1 LPGIDDG
8 RSSERGNRRFD
19 TLRNSVERAFLP
31 ALNAKLVSVIFGSS
45 RMSKQQALARITRG
59 VSKFQTEIFPAQRE
73 MFERLQ
79 LGQDPL
85 ALFITCADS
94 RVNPNLVTQTDPGEI
109 FIERNPGNMVPQ
121 YVEFVGG
128 VTAGVEYA
136 MLVLK
141 VPVIVVCGHT
151 DCGVMRA
158 LLYPEQVESMPGVR
172 HWMSHGYAARNRML
186 KRFSEAPEE
195 EQLLHMTE
203 LNVLEQIDHLQT
215 HPSVRARLQSEEIE
229 IRGWVYDIGD
239 GSVRE
244 YNAATDRFQPL
255 GAAG

>member
-1 LPGIDDG
+1 M
-8 RSSERGNRRFD
+8 
-19 TLRNSVERAFLP
+19 
-31 ALNAKLVSVIFGSS
+31 AKHD
-45 RMSKQQALARITRG
+45 ALARIARG
-59 VSKFQTEIFPAQRE
+59 VSKFQSEIFPAQRE

-94 RVNPNLVTQTDPGEI
+94 RVNPNLVTQTNPGEI
-109 FIERNPGNMVPQ
+109 FIERNPGNMVPP

-172 HWMSHGYAARNRML
+172 HWMSHGYTARNRML
-186 KRFSEAPEE
+186 NSFSEAAEID
-195 EQLLHMTE
+195 QLRHMTE
-203 LNVLEQIDHLQT
+203 LNVLAQIEHLKT
-215 HPSVRARLQSEEIE
+215 HPSVRARLQREEIE
-229 IRGWVYDIGD
+229 IRGWVYDIGA

-244 YNAATDRFQPL
+244 YNDATGQFEIL
-255 GAAG
+255 GTGG

>member
-1 LPGIDDG
+1 
-8 RSSERGNRRFD
+8 
-19 TLRNSVERAFLP
+19 
-31 ALNAKLVSVIFGSS
+31 
-45 RMSKQQALARITRG
+45 MSKHDALARIAKG
-59 VSKFQTEIFPAQRE
+59 VSKFQSEIFPAQRE

-94 RVNPNLVTQTDPGEI
+94 RVNPNLVTQTNPGEI
-109 FIERNPGNMVPQ
+109 FIERNPGNMVPP

-172 HWMSHGYAARNRML
+172 HWMSHGYTARNRML
-186 KRFSEAPEE
+186 KVFSDSPEQD
-195 EQLLHMTE
+195 QLRHMTE
-203 LNVLEQIDHLQT
+203 LNVLAQIEHLKT
-215 HPSVRARLQSEEIE
+215 HPSVRARLESEEIE
-229 IRGWVYDIGD
+229 IRGWVYDIGA

-244 YNAATDRFQPL
+244 FNPSTGRFENM
-255 GAAG
+255 AAGG

>member
-1 LPGIDDG
+1 ML
-8 RSSERGNRRFD
+8 
-19 TLRNSVERAFLP
+19 
-31 ALNAKLVSVIFGSS
+31 
-45 RMSKQQALARITRG
+45 KQDALARINHG
-59 VSKFQTEIFPAQRE
+59 VAKFQSEIFPAQRE

-109 FIERNPGNMVPQ
+109 FIERNPGNMVPP

-151 DCGVMRA
+151 DCGVMKA
-158 LLYPEQVESMPGVR
+158 LLNPEGVEGMPGVR
-172 HWMSHGYAARNRML
+172 HWMSHGFAARNRML
-186 KRFSEAPEE
+186 NRYGERPEAD
-195 EQLLHMTE
+195 QLRHMTE
-203 LNVLEQIDHLQT
+203 LNVLEQIEHLKS
-215 HPSVRARLQSEEIE
+215 HPSVRARLDRAEIE
-229 IRGWVYDIGD
+229 IRGWVYEIGT

-244 YNAATDRFQPL
+244 HNPASGLFEKL
-255 GAAG
+255 AGGG

>member
-1 LPGIDDG
+1 M
-8 RSSERGNRRFD
+8 
-19 TLRNSVERAFLP
+19 LR
-31 ALNAKLVSVIFGSS
+31 
-45 RMSKQQALARITRG
+45 QDALARINHG
-59 VSKFQTEIFPAQRE
+59 VAKFQSEIFPAQRE

-109 FIERNPGNMVPQ
+109 FIERNPGNMVPP

-151 DCGVMRA
+151 DCGVMKA
-158 LLYPEQVESMPGVR
+158 LLNPEGVEGMPGVR
-172 HWMSHGYAARNRML
+172 HWMSHGFAARNRML
-186 KRFSEAPEE
+186 NRYGERPEAD
-195 EQLLHMTE
+195 QLRHMTE
-203 LNVLEQIDHLQT
+203 LNVLEQIEHLKS
-215 HPSVRARLQSEEIE
+215 HPSVRARLDRAEIE
-229 IRGWVYDIGD
+229 IRGWVYEIGT

-244 YNAATDRFQPL
+244 HNPASGLFEKL
-255 GAAG
+255 AGGG